1 MADNKIT
8 LSSVRKALAG
18 VFKDN
23 GERDNILLSALA
35 VHGGSGYL
43 FSRAGAPVQLSG
55 FLGGKPG
62 DSGMAGDGLVDGSRF
77 IFDEVQLPED
87 RLQRYPLLE
96 EMAVYSTIAT
106 ALNIHITHA
115 LSFDKKTGKLSL
127 SPVHHGNDSD
137 YDAAQALCDELMNDI
152 GRTINKEVA
161 GGIYHVCI
169 WGGLCQ
175 AIRQRRHRDHVF

>member
-18 VFKDN
+18 FFKDN

-106 ALNIHITHA
+106 ALNIHRHCCKVSDEAAFCLIQRPYI
-115 LSFDKKTGKLSL
+115 SKTLL
-127 SPVHHGNDSD
+127 
-137 YDAAQALCDELMNDI
+137 
-152 GRTINKEVA
+152 T
-161 GGIYHVCI
+161 
-169 WGGLCQ
+169 
-175 AIRQRRHRDHVF
+175 

>member
-106 ALNIHITHA
+106 ALNIH
-115 LSFDKKTGKLSL
+115 
-127 SPVHHGNDSD
+127 
-137 YDAAQALCDELMNDI
+137 
-152 GRTINKEVA
+152 
-161 GGIYHVCI
+161 
-169 WGGLCQ
+169 
-175 AIRQRRHRDHVF
+175 